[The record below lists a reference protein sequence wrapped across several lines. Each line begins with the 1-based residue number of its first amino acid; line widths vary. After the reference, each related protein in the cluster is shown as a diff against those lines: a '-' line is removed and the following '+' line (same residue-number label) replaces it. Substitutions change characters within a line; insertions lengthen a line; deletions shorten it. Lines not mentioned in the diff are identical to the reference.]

1 VPLGSPDAPGDV
13 AALAVDGDPDA
24 CVVAVDA
31 VSGIG
36 IADLPER
43 VLDDLLDVGIALR
56 RDLAGDVDRA
66 RRGQGFDGRM
76 GFRVLPEQVVEDGI
90 ADLVTDL
97 IGMTFRD
104 AFAGEEV
111 LLKSYRK

>member
-1 VPLGSPDAPGDV
+1 
-13 AALAVDGDPDA
+13 
-24 CVVAVDA
+24 
-31 VSGIG
+31 
-36 IADLPER
+36 
-43 VLDDLLDVGIALR
+43 
-56 RDLAGDVDRA
+56 
-66 RRGQGFDGRM
+66 M